1 MYLETLLNEFL
12 FWYNDFGGKME
23 TYIKG
28 NYRKSIFES
37 EKGYV
42 IGLFKVRETNDE
54 KLKDYI
60 NRTITFTGYFY
71 DLNEDDTFIFYG
83 EGVEHP
89 RYGFQFNVSNY
100 EKVKPTD
107 KDGIVEFLSSDLFP
121 GIGEKLAISIVDTLG
136 DGALDKILK
145 EPECLNLVPRLT
157 KKKADKIIQI
167 LKKYEESHQT
177 IVYLSELGFNMRE
190 ALSIY
195 NKYGA
200 FTMKT
205 VDKNV
210 FSIAFDLEEISFN
223 KIDEAS
229 RRLEIEEFDDRRLE
243 AIVFYSMKR
252 VTNQNGDCYLDL
264 NMIIRSV
271 KGLFNITLDDDKL
284 RDILK
289 KLENADKIYIDGE
302 DYYLRD
308 IWLAEDFIVNCVYNM
323 ASKNNKKIDVL
334 SLLNEMEKL
343 YGISYNDKQKEA
355 VSRAINSNFLVI
367 TGGPGTGKTTIIKAI
382 AEIYQNINKLDYDSL
397 TEDLILLAPT
407 GRASKRMSESTGLPA
422 YTIHRFLKWNK
433 DSSEFMINEN
443 NKSNAKMVI
452 VDEASMIDVNL
463 FYSLLKGLKSN
474 VKMVLVGDYNQLPS
488 VGPGNILKD
497 FIISDCV
504 PIVYLN
510 LLYRQDENSY
520 INTLALEIK
529 DGEVSDSF
537 LNTYSDYTFL
547 KCSSQ
552 YIKKNLKKLCAQVL
566 EKGYDYK
573 RVQLLAPMYKG
584 ENGIDL
590 LNKELQDVFN
600 PPSSSKREIKYG
612 EVIYREG
619 DKILQLVNMPDENIY
634 NGDIGVIKYIKY
646 GSTSKSGK
654 SEIYVDF
661 DGNIVRFSPKDYS
674 AIKHGFIIS
683 IHKSQGSEFE
693 VVIMPVDGAY
703 KRMLYKKLIYTGI
716 TRAKRKL
723 IIIGEPDAFLKS
735 IYNNSEYI
743 RKTKLLDKI
752 RYKFEITG

>member
-1 MYLETLLNEFL
+1 
-12 FWYNDFGGKME
+12 ME

-28 NYRKSIFES
+28 NYRKSIFKS
-37 EKGYV
+37 DKGYV

-54 KLKDYI
+54 KLKDYV

-83 EGVEHP
+83 EGVDHP

-121 GIGEKLAISIVDTLG
+121 GIGERLAISIVDTLG
-136 DGALDKILK
+136 EEALDRILK

-157 KKKADKIIQI
+157 RKKADKIVDI
-167 LKKYEESHQT
+167 LKKYEESHQI

-190 ALSIY
+190 ALNIY
-195 NKYGA
+195 NKYGT
-200 FTMKT
+200 FTMKKI
-205 VDKNV
+205 DNNV
-210 FSIAFDLEEISFN
+210 FNICYDIEDISFN

-229 RRLEIEEFDDRRLE
+229 RKLKIDEFDDRRIE
-243 AIVFYSMKR
+243 AIVFYSMKKM
-252 VTNQNGDCYLDL
+252 TYQNGDCYLEL
-264 NMIIRSV
+264 NMILRCV
-271 KGLFNITLDDDKL
+271 KSLFNIVLEEDKL
-284 RDILK
+284 KKVLK
-289 KLENADKIYIDGE
+289 KLLKMDKVYIDGE

-308 IWLAEDFIVNCVYNM
+308 IWDSEDFIVNCVYNM
-323 ASKNNKKIDVL
+323 ASKNNKKIDVIP
-334 SLLNEMEKL
+334 LLNEMEKL
-343 YGISYNDKQKEA
+343 YDISYNDKQKEA
-355 VSRAINSNFLVI
+355 ISRAMYNNFLII

-382 AEIYQNINKLDYDSL
+382 AEIYQNINKIDYDSL
-397 TEDLILLAPT
+397 TEDLVLLAPT

-433 DSSEFMINEN
+433 DSSQFMINDS
-443 NKSNAKMVI
+443 NKSNAKVVI

-474 VKMVLVGDYNQLPS
+474 VKMILVGDYNQLPS

-497 FIISDCV
+497 LILSDCV
-504 PIVYLN
+504 PIVHLD

-552 YIKKNLKKLCAQVL
+552 YIKKNLKKLCIQVL

-590 LNKELQDVFN
+590 LNKELQEVFN
-600 PPSSSKREIKYG
+600 PPSSSKRELKYG
-612 EVIYREG
+612 DVIFREG
-619 DKILQLVNMPDENIY
+619 DKILQLVNMPDENIF
-634 NGDIGVIKYIKY
+634 NGDIGIIKYIKF
-646 GSTSKSGK
+646 GNTSKSGK
-654 SEIYVDF
+654 GEIYVDF
-661 DGNIVRFSPKDYS
+661 DGNIVRFIPKDFS

-693 VVIMPVDGAY
+693 VVIMPVDSAY
-703 KRMLYKKLIYTGI
+703 RRMLYKKLIYTGI
-716 TRAKRKL
+716 TRAKKKL

-735 IYNNSEYI
+735 IYNKSEYL

-752 RYKFEITG
+752 KYKFEVIG